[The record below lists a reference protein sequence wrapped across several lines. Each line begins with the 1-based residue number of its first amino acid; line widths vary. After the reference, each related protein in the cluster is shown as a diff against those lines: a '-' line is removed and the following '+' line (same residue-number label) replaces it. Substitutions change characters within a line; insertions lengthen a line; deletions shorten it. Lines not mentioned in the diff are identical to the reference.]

1 MEYYSLELNLFETSF
16 LYNDYSEKF
25 QNTVLLG
32 SAIGKLD
39 YFKKILKFNCEVMK
53 NYIDDSNSE
62 KIYIMSIS
70 SNNLFNIHYIGDIII
85 KICSNVPDGV
95 IIYFSSLNLLEAY
108 ICLFNDIGLFNK
120 ILDYKL
126 VFIEEKN
133 SNRLAS
139 ILINYKNAVE
149 NGRGGILFMSSRN
162 KVNQLFNKGI

>member
-1 MEYYSLELNLFETSF
+1 
-16 LYNDYSEKF
+16 
-25 QNTVLLG
+25 
-32 SAIGKLD
+32 
-39 YFKKILKFNCEVMK
+39 MK